1 MINSN
6 QKDEEFN
13 EQQQKSMKNKK
24 EEEIKELN
32 LNEESQKVKK
42 EMEEGMQEINKEIGD
57 IKEKIEKGKE
67 ETKKETQN
75 MIKEIDKKLAKEN
88 EKEKDKKEENE
99 KKEDTIDKYIEKKEE
114 DLKKT
119 KEEDERREEENK
131 TRQKKEN
138 EQKEGGKEK
147 QRKLSE
153 EIEEVNEETKK
164 EIQNMI
170 KEVDESFTKENE
182 KEKLNNNEEKE
193 EDNKKEDEAENVLE
207 KLSDKKS
214 GGLGKIIQDLKTNK
228 EKAQKKD
235 KIKEDAKKK
244 EKEQEDA
251 KIKQEEADKKR
262 KEKAEKKKKKEAE
275 KKRKEEEKKNFEEK
289 NKRKQEEEYNKKLE
303 EYEKKLVEEYNEA
316 SKEHIKDFKGE
327 NEKEESHNNKLYKE
341 YKQKLEEYKKKL
353 ENEKKYN
360 KKLFNIERGIIDAII
375 NKFFK
380 YAQFLD
386 SSKLTD
392 KINDITFR
400 IYDKNIKDENLYG
413 DQSKK
418 KIIKA
423 NNSLKN
429 LRDRYNQF
437 ANKHIDKSGHS
448 LESGDRLNAFLH
460 AMFGNIYSTS
470 NYNVFYDSILD
481 KLIKDYTTEIKNY
494 VKGGKYEVLKSLYD
508 VFTNTRKRFRDAK
521 HFNMNRIIEQVEVN
535 DYVDTLKSVDK
546 SEYLKL
552 LPHKL
557 NLELFKYRSMSE
569 RAAKSQAQKI
579 IETEINN
586 FKNNVIDDND
596 PKKNDDNTK
605 EFIDEVINSLLEYR
619 KYFQTHNINNSNI
632 LYNHIILNLK
642 EGLNK
647 LPDSLINKNEVQ
659 SYLNEQ
665 LKVELNYIDHNA
677 IDYTD
682 NDQIINRY
690 ITKDMKQLFTGDMT
704 TPLFKAGRKDIENAG
719 SDSLKFRHG
728 ELQLINKMKEVVSK
742 REEKFKEISD
752 RIDSL
757 TELIKISDNYNSPNT
772 EETKTKLKNS
782 YVELLKQYQN
792 RYKDNSNFETIE
804 SLEKEKERLEVDKKS
819 ILQSNNKFF
828 ELITAKIIEKDRK
841 NHFIRGVAF
850 NTNKF
855 ISLLCFLA
863 DTNTNLFANVDNK
876 QGYNEGLL
884 ESYAQAFDYMVR
896 KLKRSEKLVDLFK
909 DDKDGVITTFIKDNP
924 IARKGMIRSILR
936 NNIKKSKD
944 TSKFDWNV
952 FNQDQATSILYDYV
966 KIDNTVLAD
975 VAKDIVEQLNIVNKS
990 SIWGGKNGDTNRY
1003 VYTAQILSG
1012 LLIYTLNNKD
1022 NSENITDKIV
1032 NYATA
1037 IASASDKTS
1046 AEMLLPTFFTDM
1058 YKHANDLE
1066 DEGEKTI
1073 VLNAIL
1079 DAKRNILKS
1088 KNISSNLSNT
1098 LSKITLDN
1106 LYNFGFDHIF
1116 GSHDENNDENKIIN
1130 FESFIEDYL
1139 SSSPDNQTKH
1149 TVFITQLLNNENGN
1163 IDYKNYEIINK
1174 AFENK
1179 LKNIT
1184 PANKGNRSELLR
1196 KSVILLNQFLSR
1208 DLVNDKNEEIKNKKY
1223 ADKISLVEKE
1233 FIDTFLNS
1241 DDNANLLSDTYLS
1254 DSMREILGSNIMDAY
1269 RTNDVVTI
1277 IEKEEE
1283 EQIKTILSEKQEQI
1297 KTIVPEV
1304 IMDSFSTKYV
1314 AMIKRQ
1320 YDVSNNQNKNDAT
1333 NKISDDFKRSI
1344 DLLLENVEQLKN
1356 DTIKENNISF
1366 ICFSAASTIINNQC
1380 NTDMKKDLELLL
1392 YFSEKVSNKNLSLW
1406 FESLVNDIFIE
1417 GGKTDT
1423 ADQNSVKRKFQLL
1436 TALIYSK
1443 PSLTASQRKEYLD
1456 ILIKNINENELA
1468 QLSVF
1473 GKGEENDSSVIY
1485 NILSDNAK
1493 ETFISHCESLGENIK
1508 KDGDKNIDENKVKE
1522 VLNTEILFS
1531 LYHQKTNSQNFNA
1544 FLLKHKPKNEVKF
1557 MNYIINNKTEQ
1568 DQMKKISVALK
1579 VLNSIVLD
1587 NSSDK
1592 KDDKNSITL
1601 SLTNRSEAIT
1611 ELAKKLDDDGLQKLF
1626 AGLINNFNKRSS
1638 VNIGEKGEISAKQVI
1653 KSDIETIMDI
1663 CTQHNREKILN
1674 PISHIICFNL
1684 FRDNLDNKIDNDNI
1698 EVFFKK
1704 YIDNVNKNG
1713 KSDTNVIKGFEDL
1726 FDIACKRISILN
1738 NIKIY
1743 KQHNNFTEFQEME
1756 VDLMRIITKSLNN
1769 ITDPD
1774 LYKNTV
1780 IALAN
1785 TIKKQD
1791 ITVENK
1797 KFLLTGVMYAV
1808 AEDKLIGKDSEIKRK
1823 SLEQSDQNFFNNI
1836 LNEAFKDDNET
1847 KKEIKEFIKI
1857 MLSRTF
1863 SEKYID
1869 RNGDLKG
1876 DLDSKDVKIYKN
1888 NLYTLCDIDGDEHF
1902 KKEHPQFERTKYFKN
1917 NYLEKNC
1924 FKKRYFKKR
1933 IVEKKE
1939 PVSTDR
1945 TLN

>member
-1 MINSN
+1 MINELSL
-6 QKDEEFN
+6 DSEE
-13 EQQQKSMKNKK
+13 KSM
-24 EEEIKELN
+24 
-32 LNEESQKVKK
+32 
-42 EMEEGMQEINKEIGD
+42 
-57 IKEKIEKGKE
+57 GKE
-67 ETKKETQN
+67 EKE
-75 MIKEIDKKLAKEN
+75 
-88 EKEKDKKEENE
+88 
-99 KKEDTIDKYIEKKEE
+99 Y
-114 DLKKT
+114 
-119 KEEDERREEENK
+119 R
-131 TRQKKEN
+131 
-138 EQKEGGKEK
+138 
-147 QRKLSE
+147 
-153 EIEEVNEETKK
+153 
-164 EIQNMI
+164 
-170 KEVDESFTKENE
+170 
-182 KEKLNNNEEKE
+182 
-193 EDNKKEDEAENVLE
+193 
-207 KLSDKKS
+207 
-214 GGLGKIIQDLKTNK
+214 
-228 EKAQKKD
+228 
-235 KIKEDAKKK
+235 
-244 EKEQEDA
+244 
-251 KIKQEEADKKR
+251 
-262 KEKAEKKKKKEAE
+262 
-275 KKRKEEEKKNFEEK
+275 
-289 NKRKQEEEYNKKLE
+289 KKLE
-303 EYEKKLVEEYNEA
+303 EDDKKLEEEYKKKLEKEYEK
-316 SKEHIKDFKGE
+316 
-327 NEKEESHNNKLYKE
+327 
-341 YKQKLEEYKKKL
+341 KLEEYKKKL
-353 ENEKKYN
+353 QEDDKKTKEEKEKNLENYKKNLEEKLEYN
-360 KKLFNIERGIIDAII
+360 KQLFDMENRIIRAIF
-375 NKFFK
+375 NNFFK
-380 YAQFLD
+380 YAQFLN
-386 SSKLTD
+386 SSELTD

-400 IYDKNIKDENLYG
+400 LNYSKNIKNLYG
-413 DQSKK
+413 DQNKK
-418 KIIKA
+418 KIIET

-429 LRDRYNQF
+429 LQDKFIQF
-437 ANKHIDKSGHS
+437 GNEHLNKSGHS
-448 LESGDRLNAFLH
+448 YESGDRLNVFLH
-460 AMFGNIYSTS
+460 AMFGNIYRTS

-481 KLIKDYTTEIKNY
+481 KLIKDYTTEINDSSD
-494 VKGGKYEVLKSLYD
+494 LKLLYD

-535 DYVDTLKSVDK
+535 DYVDTLKSVGK
-546 SEYLKL
+546 TKYLEL

-557 NLELFKYRSMSE
+557 DLELFKYRSMSE

-586 FKNNVIDDND
+586 FKNNVIDDNY
-596 PKKNDDNTK
+596 PKENDKNTK
-605 EFIDEVINSLLEYR
+605 KFIDKVIISLYKYR
-619 KYFQTHNINNSNI
+619 NYFQKYDINNSNI

-647 LPDSLINKNEVQ
+647 LSDSLINKNEVQ
-659 SYLNEQ
+659 SHLNER
-665 LKVELNYIDHNA
+665 LKIYLNYIDHNE
-677 IDYTD
+677 IDYKD

-690 ITKDMKQLFTGDMT
+690 ITKDMKQLFTGDWT

-742 REEKFKEISD
+742 REEKFKEVSD

-757 TELIKISDNYNSPNT
+757 LELIKINDNYKSPNT
-772 EETKTKLKNS
+772 EETKTKLENRQNK
-782 YVELLKQYQN
+782 LLKQYKNNYGLKNFDITHLQEEIE
-792 RYKDNSNFETIE
+792 KLKADKNSM
-804 SLEKEKERLEVDKKS
+804 
-819 ILQSNNKFF
+819 LQSNNKFF

-896 KLKRSEKLVDLFK
+896 ELKRSEKLVDLFK

-944 TSKFDWNV
+944 TSRFDWNV

-990 SIWGGKNGDTNRY
+990 PIWGGKNGDTNRY
-1003 VYTAQILSG
+1003 IYTAQILSG

-1066 DEGEKTI
+1066 DKGEKTI

-1106 LYNFGFDHIF
+1106 LYNFGFDHMF
-1116 GSHDENNDENKIIN
+1116 GLYDENNIIN
-1130 FESFIEDYL
+1130 LESFIEDYL

-1149 TVFITQLLNNENGN
+1149 TVFITQLLNNENDN

-1208 DLVNDKNEEIKNKKY
+1208 DLVNNKNEEIKNKEY

-1254 DSMREILGSNIMDAY
+1254 DSMSEILNSNIMDAY

-1277 IEKEEE
+1277 IEKEEQ

-1314 AMIKRQ
+1314 AMIKRE

-1344 DLLLENVEQLKN
+1344 DLLLKNVEQLKN

-1406 FESLVNDIFIE
+1406 FESVVNDVFRDGE
-1417 GGKTDT
+1417 KTDT

-1473 GKGEENDSSVIY
+1473 GKGRENDSSAIY
-1485 NILSDNAK
+1485 DILSDDAK
-1493 ETFISHCESLGENIK
+1493 KTFISHCKYLGEDIT
-1508 KDGDKNIDENKVKE
+1508 KDGNENIDEDKVKE

-1544 FLLKHKPKNEVKF
+1544 FLLKHKPKDEVGF

-1568 DQMKKISVALK
+1568 DQMKKVSVALK
-1579 VLNSIVLD
+1579 VLNSTILD
-1587 NSSDK
+1587 NPSNE
-1592 KDDKNSITL
+1592 KDRKNSIT
-1601 SLTNRSEAIT
+1601 SHLTNRSKAIT
-1611 ELAKKLDDDGLQKLF
+1611 KLAKKLDDNGLQKLF

-1638 VNIGEKGEISAKQVI
+1638 VNIGEKGEISGKQVI

-1684 FRDNLDNKIDNDNI
+1684 FRDNLNDKIDDDNI
-1698 EVFFKK
+1698 EVFFEK

-1713 KSDTNVIKGFEDL
+1713 KSNVIEGFKDL

-1738 NIKIY
+1738 DKTY
-1743 KQHNNFTEFQEME
+1743 TAHGDFTVFQEME
-1756 VDLMRIITKSLNN
+1756 VHLMRIITKNLKN
-1769 ITDPD
+1769 IADPD

-1780 IALAN
+1780 IALAD
-1785 TIKKQD
+1785 TIKEQN
-1791 ITVENK
+1791 IANENK
-1797 KFLLTGVMYAV
+1797 KFLLAGVMYAV
-1808 AEDKLIGKDSEIKRK
+1808 ADDKLLNENNDTIKTE
-1823 SLEQSDQNFFNNI
+1823 SLKQSDQNFFNDI
-1836 LNEAFKDDNET
+1836 LNKAFKDDRKT
-1847 KKEIKEFIKI
+1847 KKEIKEYIEDRF
-1857 MLSRTF
+1857 SRYLNTMDKDYLKEE
-1863 SEKYID
+1863 EK
-1869 RNGDLKG
+1869 KG
-1876 DLDSKDVKIYKN
+1876 NLKIYKE
-1888 NLYTLCDIDGDEHF
+1888 NLDTLCDADDKKHF
-1902 KKEHPQFERTKYFKN
+1902 KEEHPRFNFKD
-1917 NYLEKNC
+1917 
-1924 FKKRYFKKR
+1924 R
-1933 IVEKKE
+1933 IEKKKEE